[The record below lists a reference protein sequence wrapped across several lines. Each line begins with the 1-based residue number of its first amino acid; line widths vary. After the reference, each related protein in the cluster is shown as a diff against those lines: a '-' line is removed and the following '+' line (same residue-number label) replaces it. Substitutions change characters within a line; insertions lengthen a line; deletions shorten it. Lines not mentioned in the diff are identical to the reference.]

1 MTEFCT
7 DTSPH
12 GPHEHYG
19 DPPVL
24 RRECPGREN
33 EGTRLVAALT
43 AAGFTTAGHGRGYV
57 RMGWP
62 GSAELRGSLLVP
74 TDDTDPEYTDLLAA
88 VRQVL
93 GRAVRRGEAARYALD
108 LHAGEVPS

>member
-1 MTEFCT
+1 M
-7 DTSPH
+7 SAP
-12 GPHEHYG
+12 
-19 DPPVL
+19 
-24 RRECPGREN
+24 EN

-43 AAGFTTAGHGRGYV
+43 AAGFTTAGHGRGYT

-74 TDDTDPEYTDLLAA
+74 TDDTDPEYGELLAA

-93 GRAVRRGEAARYALD
+93 GRAVRRGEAARRAMEWY
-108 LHAGEVPS
+108 AGEATS